1 MKERIVVI
9 DDERIILELTSMIL
23 ANKGYEVITADNP
36 LEGLALI
43 ARHSSGIPR
52 QLCHYV
58 YG

>member
-43 ARHSSGIPR
+43 ARHSESR
-52 QLCHYV
+52 QV
-58 YG
+58 T